1 MHRRDFVKSALAGWM
16 YLQTPKVFADLSA
29 PVIQQRARSDK
40 KLIWILLRGAMDA
53 LHALPPL
60 FEQNLDKHRGA
71 LSHDLHATALKIDR
85 GFALHPAFKHAH
97 TLYQQGQ
104 FLPVVAVASGY
115 RQRSHFD
122 GQDQMESGLN
132 QTEHENGWLARA
144 VASVGQEGLAVA
156 QTIPIALRGEGT
168 TNNWFPSQ
176 FKPADDDLLQRL
188 THLYSE
194 DAQMQT
200 WLGEAINSRD
210 RLSMQ
215 DKASPQVK
223 FPYLAER
230 CGQMLQQNAGICAAM
245 LEMGGWDTHNNQ
257 ANRLRRQF
265 SELDAGLAALQQ
277 SLGETWQKSVVIVT
291 TEFGRTVKV
300 NGTGGTDH
308 GTASAM
314 FLGGGGIQG
323 KQVLGDWPGLAL
335 EQLYEQ
341 RDLKPTSDV
350 RSWISAVLQQHW
362 GLTSTQLRHI
372 FPEVKAV
379 THSLVA

>member
-1 MHRRDFVKSALAGWM
+1 
-16 YLQTPKVFADLSA
+16 
-29 PVIQQRARSDK
+29 
-40 KLIWILLRGAMDA
+40 MDS

-60 FEQNLDKHRGA
+60 FDKNLDRHRGA
-71 LSHDLHATALKIDR
+71 LSLALRDTGLPLDR
-85 GFALHPAFKHAH
+85 GFALHPALKHAH

-122 GQDQMESGLN
+122 GQDQMECGFN

-144 VASVGQEGLAVA
+144 VASIGQEGLAVA
-156 QTIPIALRGEGT
+156 QTVPLALRGEGKT
-168 TNNWFPSQ
+168 HNWYPSQ

-188 THLYSE
+188 TRLYGE
-194 DAQMQT
+194 DAPMHA
-200 WLGEAINSRD
+200 WLNEAISSRD

-215 DKASPQVK
+215 DKSSPQVK

-230 CGQMLQQNAGICAAM
+230 CGQMLQQNPAISAAM

-257 ANRLRRQF
+257 ANRLTRQF
-265 SELDAGLAALQQ
+265 SQLDAGLAALQH
-277 SLGETWQKSVVIVT
+277 SLGEAWQHSIVIVT

-300 NGTGGTDH
+300 NGTSGTDH
-308 GTASAM
+308 GTASAL
-314 FLGGGGIQG
+314 FLSGGAIKG
-323 KQVLGDWPGLAL
+323 KQVLGDWPGLAQ

-350 RSWISAVLQQHW
+350 RSWIAAVLQQHW
-362 GLTSTQLRHI
+362 RLTSTQLKHV
-372 FPEVKAV
+372 FPDVQPV
-379 THSLVA
+379 SMSLIT